1 MEAKRVEKEKPKGEK
16 MIKGILRQ
24 VLAAAFAVFLLAE
37 IYFVLAMLAVSW

>member
-1 MEAKRVEKEKPKGEK
+1 MRFATLNGGEK
-16 MIKGILRQ
+16 MIKEILRQ